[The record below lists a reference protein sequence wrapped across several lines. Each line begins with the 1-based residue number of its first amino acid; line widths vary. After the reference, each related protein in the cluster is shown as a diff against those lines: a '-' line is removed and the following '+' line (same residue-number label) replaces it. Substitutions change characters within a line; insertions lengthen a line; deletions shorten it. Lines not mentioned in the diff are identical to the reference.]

1 MPIASLGASASLI
14 PSFEHHGRETRTTE
28 QRAALAQVAVSLPSD
43 VEQTGHEE
51 QGSDRM
57 PDGIDGFGLTYD
69 RRLQFVVDH
78 SSNEVIVKVID
89 NTTDE
94 VVRVLPPEELQRL
107 HRGGMQEGSL
117 LSERV

>member
-1 MPIASLGASASLI
+1 MPISSIGSSASLI
-14 PSFEHHGRETRTTE
+14 PSIEHHARETRTTE
-28 QRAALAQVAVSLPSD
+28 QRAVISQVEVSLPGND
-43 VEQTGHEE
+43 EQAGFEE
-51 QGSDRM
+51 LVSDRA
-57 PDGIDGFGLTYD
+57 PAGIAGTYN

-78 SSNEVIVKVID
+78 NSNEVIVKVID

-107 HRGGMQEGSL
+107 HRGLQETMGSL